1 MTQSFSSQ
9 STDSFAQ
16 LLHQASCSLLV
27 STYQAGQL
35 VLVRP
40 QAEDGSGGVNTHFV
54 SFAKPMGLAVK
65 PGQLAVGGAGSITT
79 YRNLPAVAK
88 KLQPNGSEDACYLP
102 RASHITGSIDIHEM
116 AYDADGELWFVNTR
130 MSCLAT
136 AETAFSFTPR
146 WRPPFISAYE
156 LSDRCHLNGLGMRDG
171 KPRYVSM
178 LGASD
183 TPGGWRAGKVS
194 GGQLM
199 DIVSNEV
206 LAAGLCMPHSPR
218 WYQNKLWFLA
228 SGAGQLMCADPGRPA
243 EVVAEL
249 PGFARGLDFI
259 DRYAL
264 IGLSQVRES
273 AVFAG
278 LPLTRRVAER
288 KSGVWVVDIIT
299 GQTVAFL
306 QFTGNVQEVF
316 EVQVLPH
323 RRPMLLDGDSLALA
337 TSYELPDEV
346 LKNLAP
352 PDPVEQALEEA
363 TRQHLD
369 GKLDQAI
376 EAYRQL
382 LAKHPDH
389 PRTQHQLGL
398 CLVDAERWRDA
409 VSVLERVVEGQP
421 DNAEAMNSLGLAFTR
436 LGDFDSGMRWLDE
449 AVATDN
455 QFALAHFNRGIVLLK
470 QGDYAR
476 GWEAYDWRWQ
486 TPQFVP
492 FQCQQPCWQGED
504 ISGQR
509 LLVHSEQGNGD
520 HIQFLRFL
528 PLAAQRC
535 RELIY
540 VGPENLA
547 PLVAEIEGVAES
559 RVPGQIPADRFD
571 VFCPLMSL
579 PRWLGITLDNLP
591 APTRYLTIPPQTT
604 VSRLEGCFRVGICW
618 SGSATHKE
626 NHHRSMALP
635 QLAPLVDLPD
645 IRFFSLQMPVTSD
658 EVGWLKQH
666 QVVNLEPELPGYAR
680 TAALIE
686 QLDMVVTVD
695 TAVGHVAGAL
705 GIPTLIMLNSDP
717 DWRWQRDGD
726 LSPWYPSVRL
736 VRQTAPG
743 DWSAVVER
751 AAVLLAEARDQ
762 KRDQKPRP

>member
-16 LLHQASCSLLV
+16 LLHQAGCSLLV

-40 QAEDGSGGVNTHFV
+40 QAQDGSGGVNTHFV
-54 SFAKPMGLAVK
+54 SFAKPMGLATK
-65 PGQLAVGGAGSITT
+65 PGQLAVGGASSITV
-79 YRNLPAVAK
+79 YRNLPAVAQ

-102 RASHITGSIDIHEM
+102 RANHITGDIDIHEM
-116 AYDADGELWFVNTR
+116 AYDGEGELWFVNTR
-130 MSCLAT
+130 MSCLAV
-136 AETAFSFTPR
+136 AETAYSFTPR

-156 LSDRCHLNGLGMRDG
+156 LSDRCHLNGLGIRDG
-171 KPRYVSM
+171 RPRYVSM

-183 TPGGWRAGKVS
+183 KPGGWRAKKVS
-194 GGQLM
+194 GGQIM

-206 LAAGLCMPHSPR
+206 LADGLCMPHSPR
-218 WYQNKLWFLA
+218 WYHNKLWFLS
-228 SGAGQLMCADPGRPA
+228 SGAGQLMCAEPGHPA

-249 PGFARGLDFI
+249 PGFARGLAFI

-288 KSGVWVVDIIT
+288 KSGVWVVDIT
-299 GQTVAFL
+299 SGQTVAFL

-316 EVQVLPH
+316 EVKVLPH
-323 RRPMLLDGDSLALA
+323 RWPMLLDADSPVLA

-346 LKNLAP
+346 LRDLAP
-352 PDPVEQALEEA
+352 PDPVAQALEQA

-369 GKLDQAI
+369 GDLDQAI

-382 LAKHPDH
+382 LADYPEH

-398 CLVDAERWRDA
+398 CLVDAERWQDA
-409 VSVLERVVEGQP
+409 VAMLEQVVERQP
-421 DNAEAMNSLGLAFTR
+421 DNAEAMNSLGLAYTR
-436 LGDFDSGMRWLDE
+436 LGDFDRGMHWLE
-449 AVATDN
+449 AAVAADG

-520 HIQFLRFL
+520 HVQFMRFL
-528 PLAAQRC
+528 PLAAKRC

-547 PLVAEIEGVAES
+547 PLVAEIEGVSES

-571 VFCPLMSL
+571 VYCPLMSL

-591 APTRYLTIPPQTT
+591 APRRYLTVPAQTT
-604 VSRLEGCFRVGICW
+604 VSWLDGAFRVGICW
-618 SGSATHKE
+618 SGSPTHKE
-626 NHHRSMALP
+626 NHHRSMKLD
-635 QLAPLVDLPD
+635 QLGPLLDLAD
-645 IRFFSLQMPVTSD
+645 IGFYSLQMPVSSD
-658 EVGWLKQH
+658 EVSWLSAR
-666 QVVNLEPELPGYAR
+666 QVINLEPELPGYAR

-686 QLDMVVTVD
+686 QLDMVITVD

-705 GIPTLIMLNSDP
+705 GIPTLIMLNTDP
-717 DWRWQRDGD
+717 DWRWRREGES
-726 LSPWYPSVRL
+726 SPWYPSVRL
-736 VRQTAPG
+736 VRQATPG
-743 DWSAVVER
+743 DWSAVVDE
-751 AAVLLAEARDQ
+751 ATVLVARARDEQ
-762 KRDQKPRP
+762 RPS